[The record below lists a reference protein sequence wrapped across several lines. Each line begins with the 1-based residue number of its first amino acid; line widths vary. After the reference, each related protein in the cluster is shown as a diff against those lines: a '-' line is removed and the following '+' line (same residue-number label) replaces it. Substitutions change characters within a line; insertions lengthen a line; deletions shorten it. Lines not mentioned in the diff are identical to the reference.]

1 MSEKI
6 NFLAGTQQS
15 FRDEFKERLK
25 YKKLVNFEGL
35 IDTWYTRFG
44 YGVLTDKY
52 EPAVLI
58 NDPSIIKQFPDFA
71 NEISALNF
79 VTDSFVKFRKE
90 YLEKINN
97 STLGFPPFLDGL
109 IPKSG
114 YLDFEEIYGSYLSY
128 SIIKYSSF
136 LESNKEIKDFS
147 SFLCVLTEN
156 LLEQLQFFPVTKSG
170 YVLSRHNDIKSTGLV
185 IELAKLDYNLDF
197 NKGELVQSPDFQC
210 YLELAASNGFF
221 IDKNAP
227 WRMMADLD
235 STAMKSQ
242 IRSPNADLSKEQM
255 ADRPSTRRTLDSIYR
270 VKTHYDDLFQLQD
283 FVVKTY
289 NEIKKGV
296 PSLSK
301 IEYNRSTNKRTKK
314 RTFRPEAA
322 FLSTEEWLSLLI
334 SVRFIELGMQQ
345 HKDFKATKEEILS
358 ISRIYG
364 IRQALGKLGEVC
376 SLFIRE
382 IYAP

>member
-221 IDKNAP
+221 VDKNAP

-242 IRSPNADLSKEQM
+242 IRSPNASLSKEQM

-296 PSLSK
+296 PFLSK

-334 SVRFIELGMQQ
+334 SVRFIELGMLQ

-376 SLFIRE
+376 SLFIKE
-382 IYAP
+382 IYVP